1 MWSHEGLAGSDI
13 LFQVWL
19 QERWFWVHSSVLK
32 SIRENQDHFVPQSVP
47 IRGTGNGLG
56 RTQRNQNTGCPTAR
70 ASPPQPGPTN
80 NSNKGRR
87 NKQEEPLSGPD
98 PMQTLSQ
105 VLQLLQTLPLD
116 PSVKDNLRDSLQG
129 HVAPMLQ
136 PKKSTA
142 ELIHEKQ
149 TERANEE
156 SARVIKQNKYDLLM
170 TNVQKISQKIDGH
183 VQRMATLDNE
193 LLDLHAALQLQK
205 PITEP
210 PPPEGAMPT
219 VQEVNVRRRRQV
231 VSWIQILLRS
241 FGNAC
246 HQLTVIVMCL
256 MCLMVVAHCM
266 RV

>member
-1 MWSHEGLAGSDI
+1 MESGIVLSVEPRGFGQLEDLVLGVASREIVLGTLPRCLKAFEKVKII
-13 LFQVWL
+13 LC
-19 QERWFWVHSSVLK
+19 
-32 SIRENQDHFVPQSVP
+32 
-47 IRGTGNGLG
+47 
-56 RTQRNQNTGCPTAR
+56 QRNQSSGCPTAR

-80 NSNKGRR
+80 NNNKSRR
-87 NKQEEPLSGPD
+87 NKQEGPLSGPD

-149 TERANEE
+149 TEHANEE

-170 TNVQKISQKIDGH
+170 TNDQKISQEIDGH

-205 PITEP
+205 TY
-210 PPPEGAMPT
+210 
-219 VQEVNVRRRRQV
+219 
-231 VSWIQILLRS
+231 
-241 FGNAC
+241 
-246 HQLTVIVMCL
+246 H
-256 MCLMVVAHCM
+256 
-266 RV
+266 